1 MAAERFISGVENV
14 FGALGDLVFDAVG
27 LEGIEKGMIREYD
40 TEYEKTD
47 SDEDSG
53 FDMDLFQFQ
62 DTDICHAPS
71 IKRRGDGFR
80 FQNKE
85 KRPST
90 RPELGASDDDHMHS
104 SCSDEGKS
112 ASSIQSDSTG
122 LVDYGVKTIVS
133 IGPFVLSK
141 VRRSSRTPSRQLSK
155 GASPLGESR
164 LVRIRFNVSK
174 NSKIGFNPGG
184 RVNKN
189 TMLERN
195 IKRSKSRPRDQRR
208 LEASTRSRSQGRIQS
223 QHDQSLKVVSK
234 S

>member
-1 MAAERFISGVENV
+1 MKTIYWKMAAERFISGVENV

-27 LEGIEKGMIREYD
+27 LHGIEKGMIREYD

-53 FDMDLFQFQ
+53 FDRDLFQFR

-90 RPELGASDDDHMHS
+90 RRELGASDDDHMHS

-112 ASSIQSDSTG
+112 ASSIQSD
-122 LVDYGVKTIVS
+122 
-133 IGPFVLSK
+133 
-141 VRRSSRTPSRQLSK
+141 
-155 GASPLGESR
+155 
-164 LVRIRFNVSK
+164 
-174 NSKIGFNPGG
+174 
-184 RVNKN
+184 
-189 TMLERN
+189 
-195 IKRSKSRPRDQRR
+195 
-208 LEASTRSRSQGRIQS
+208 
-223 QHDQSLKVVSK
+223 
-234 S
+234 